1 MGMSVSALVSE
12 AYDMSILRIS
22 GPAWASEDSFEI
34 VATMAPG
41 TTKEQYRAMLRDLL
55 TERFKLEIHREPRVV
70 SLFALTVSKGGS
82 KLKTPQPDP
91 PAGAATDAKPRQT
104 MTKDADGYPVF
115 APGISI
121 MVTLANDGKPRAG
134 MQAHN
139 EAVEWLVKTLSGQ
152 LKATV
157 VDETGL
163 TGKYDFAMNWV
174 PEDGRIATMP
184 ETADLGGPSLTSAVE
199 EQLGLRLMRRKGP
212 LEFIVID
219 RAERKPAE
227 N

>member
-1 MGMSVSALVSE
+1 MGMSVTGLVAE
-12 AYDMSILRIS
+12 AFDMSPLRIS
-22 GPAWASEDSFEI
+22 GPAWTSEDSFEI

-41 TTKEQYRAMLRDLL
+41 TTKEQYRAMLRNLL

-70 SLFALTVSKGGS
+70 SLFYLTAGKGGP

-91 PAGAATDAKPRQT
+91 PADSATDAKPKQS
-104 MTKDADGYPVF
+104 MTRDADGYPVF

-121 MVTLANDGKPRAG
+121 MVTLANNGKPRAG
-134 MQAHN
+134 LQAHN
-139 EAVEWLVKTLSGQ
+139 ETVEWLVKNLSSQ

-157 VDETGL
+157 IDQTGL
-163 TGKYDFAMNWV
+163 KDKYDFAMSWV
-174 PEDGRIATMP
+174 PEDYREVTAP
-184 ETADLGGPSLTSAVE
+184 ENPDLGGPSLTSAVQ
-199 EQLGLRLMRRKGP
+199 EQLGLKLTRRKGP

>member
-1 MGMSVSALVSE
+1 MSAL
-12 AYDMSILRIS
+12 RIA
-22 GPAWASEDSFEI
+22 GPSWASEDSFEI
-34 VATMAPG
+34 VATLAPG

-55 TERFKLEIHREPRVV
+55 TERFRLEIHREPRVV
-70 SLFALTVSKGGS
+70 SLFALTVGKGGS

-91 PAGAATDAKPRQT
+91 PADAAADAKPRQS
-104 MTKDADGYPVF
+104 MKKDADGYPVF

-121 MVTLANDGKPRAG
+121 MMTLANNGKPRAG
-134 MQAHN
+134 PQAHN
-139 EAVEWLVKTLSGQ
+139 EAVEWLVKMLSGQ
-152 LKATV
+152 LQTTV

-174 PEDGRIATMP
+174 PEDRRAVTTP
-184 ETADLGGPSLTSAVE
+184 ETADPAGPSLNSAVE
-199 EQLGLRLMRRKGP
+199 EQLGLRLTRRKGP

>member
-1 MGMSVSALVSE
+1 MGMSRSALVSE
-12 AYDMSILRIS
+12 AWDVSTLRIS

-41 TTKEQYRAMLRDLL
+41 TTKEQYRAMLRNLL
-55 TERFKLEIHREPRVV
+55 TERFNLEIHREPRVV
-70 SLFALTVSKGGS
+70 SLFALTVGKGGS

-91 PAGAATDAKPRQT
+91 PAGAATDAKPRPG

-115 APGISI
+115 APGLSI

-134 MQAHN
+134 LQAHN
-139 EAVEWLVKTLSGQ
+139 ETVEWLVKMLSGQ
-152 LKATV
+152 SKTTV

-163 TGKYDFAMNWV
+163 TGKYDFAIRWV
-174 PEDGRIATMP
+174 PEDRRGATTSDASDP
-184 ETADLGGPSLTSAVE
+184 GGPSLTSAVE
-199 EQLGLRLMRRKGP
+199 EQLGLKLTRRKSP